1 MEAAGGAVDAGG
13 DGDGFEQAGG
23 DQAGGVGAEVQ
34 QRVGGLAAVD
44 AALVAEAD
52 DRVGQSCPLLWG
64 VDLFVDGGERV
75 PAPVGIVV
83 FDRLAQA
90 LEVGADQLGE
100 RDE

>member
-23 DQAGGVGAEVQ
+23 DESGGSAAEVE
-34 QRVGGLAAVD
+34 QRVGGLAAVE

-52 DRVGQSCPLLWG
+52 ERVGQSCPLLWG
-64 VDLFVDGGERV
+64 VDLFVDGGQRV
-75 PAPVGIVV
+75 PSPVGVV
-83 FDRLAQA
+83 VLDRFAQA
-90 LEVGADQLGE
+90 LEIGADQLGE